1 MPQHLAAIAIL
12 VPDYDA
18 AIAFYVGV
26 LGFVLIE
33 DSFIPEQNKRWVVV
47 APPGTI
53 PRTTSGKVRRSETR
67 ARFQAGTLL
76 NGGHDIHV
84 DGSVR

>member
-1 MPQHLAAIAIL
+1 MVA
-12 VPDYDA
+12 
-18 AIAFYVGV
+18 V
-26 LGFVLIE
+26 LEARASSASDEIVDHVRRRVRETAGLE
-33 DSFIPEQNKRWVVV
+33 LDRVVA

-76 NGGHDIHV
+76 SGGRQV
-84 DGSVR
+84 LADGSLH